1 VLKDLRDAG
10 ERVSKKTVERSMT
23 RQGLVARPPRRGWRH
38 TTRPDKRAVPAPDL
52 LNRDFSA
59 ERLDEKWCGD
69 LTEIPTDEGKL
80 YLAAVEDLCSRRLVG
95 FAVGDHHDAELAGGA
110 LKMAV
115 AVRGGD
121 VAGVIFHSDRGSE
134 YTAGL
139 YRQVCERLRITQSM
153 GRVGSALDNAPAE
166 SFFSTLEFE
175 CRRKYRFTTKADAR
189 RIIAVW
195 IDRYNRHR
203 RHTSTG
209 MIAPVEFELTLA
221 SASISTAA

>member
-1 VLKDLRDAG
+1 MNTYAPCNRSVLLRSIEPG
-10 ERVSKKTVERSMT
+10 
-23 RQGLVARPPRRGWRH
+23 Q
-38 TTRPDKRAVPAPDL
+38 
-52 LNRDFSA
+52 
-59 ERLDEKWCGD
+59 
-69 LTEIPTDEGKL
+69 
-80 YLAAVEDLCSRRLVG
+80 
-95 FAVGDHHDAELAGGA
+95 
-110 LKMAV
+110 
-115 AVRGGD
+115 
-121 VAGVIFHSDRGSE
+121 

-175 CRRKYRFTTKADAR
+175 CRCKYRFTTKADAR

-203 RHTSTG
+203 RHTSIG